1 MAKIKKKLKAF
12 KNCDNKAQSYCFNKG
27 FVITLEPSGAN
38 YKVKYQRGHSGQYY
52 MQGKEFDLQ
61 EAFQSIWDLYTK
73 IYEYDKQ
80 KENDNRTKH
89 L

>member
-12 KNCDNKAQSYCFNKG
+12 KNCDNKAQAYCFNKG

-38 YKVKYQRGHSGQYY
+38 YKVKYQLGHKAQYY

-61 EAFQSIWDLYTK
+61 EGYQSIWDLYTK

-80 KENDNRTKH
+80 K
-89 L
+89 

>member
-1 MAKIKKKLKAF
+1 MAKIKKKLKPF

-27 FVITLEPSGAN
+27 FVITLEPTGAN
-38 YKVKYQRGHSGQYY
+38 YKVKYQLGHKAQYY

-61 EAFQSIWDLYTK
+61 EGYQSIWDLYTK
-73 IYEYDKQ
+73 IYNYDKS
-80 KENDNRTKH
+80 NTNT

>member
-1 MAKIKKKLKAF
+1 MAKIKKKLKTF

-27 FVITLEPSGAN
+27 FVITLELSGAK
-38 YKVKYQRGHSGQYY
+38 YKVRYQRGHKAQYY

-61 EAFQSIWDLYTK
+61 EAYQSIWDLYTK
-73 IYEYDKQ
+73 IYNYDKS
-80 KENDNRTKH
+80 NTNT

>member
-12 KNCDNKAQSYCFNKG
+12 KNCDNKAQSYCFERG

-38 YKVKYQRGHSGQYY
+38 YKVKYQMGHKAQYY

-61 EAFQSIWDLYTK
+61 EGYQSIWDLYTK
-73 IYEYDKQ
+73 IYNYDINK
-80 KENDNRTKH
+80 K
-89 L
+89 